1 MKKYKKNII
10 VLLIIGIVIFCSS
23 LIVEKNIYNDYKL
36 VYNYNYYATHY
47 PEIAKEC
54 NNDKYRMLRYF
65 ITNGMKNGQQ
75 ACDNFD
81 VIAYR
86 SANKDLRLLFGDDYE
101 KYYAHYMEYGYKE
114 DRQAIGIKT
123 AYDE

>member
-86 SANKDLRLLFGDDYE
+86 MTEGEEIPEDIRILVIADVKQPLAESELE
-101 KYYAHYMEYGYKE
+101 KI
-114 DRQAIGIKT
+114 DRYVARGGNL
-123 AYDE
+123 